1 MTQTDHSLRL
11 PPIERAFIGL
21 DAYTETDA
29 DWFAGRAAETEHL
42 QALIE
47 DYPFVLLNG
56 YAGVG
61 KTSLIRAGLIPR
73 GRAAGW
79 RCVYLSLRHAEGE
92 DAGQVSRR
100 LLDELVGESS
110 PPGATFTSAFDRLS
124 QRHPNTRLFVAL
136 DQFEQLIQ
144 NHPIVADD
152 LYRALEGALT
162 HQWPDLRLLIAYRGD
177 AEPDVGPPLQCIFGT
192 AGGPPRFYL
201 RPWSPDAA
209 ISFLR
214 SHLKA
219 ANVTLADDDVL
230 STIIEELD
238 ASRFTLHASPGLYPF
253 QIQMVGQTLYQA
265 VQHNDGRLTVV
276 VYEELGGVQSIL
288 SEYLTR
294 QLERFDVRRPDAEKI
309 LVSLTRLG
317 QQTERQLQ
325 DSTGLKAELTEDD
338 WSELL
343 GDLSAA
349 HLIRILEDWR
359 GVQQIEIVHELLA
372 GMIERETMHQERE
385 LRRLRGALALR
396 AAALEQGPVMMRPE
410 VMAELYQWRARIVPS
425 PTELRLLL
433 YNGLMERGPAWYWLR
448 RVPGAGLRPFLTQAH
463 QSPLPELHRAGGLAL
478 AAAATLEDYLTLQ
491 ALLADDDK
499 LVQQASARAMTALIS
514 QMGWD
519 QALMLRYLLDAPDPD
534 VRQSAAEALV
544 DVIVQV
550 GRDVIPDLPNL
561 LRDAQPE
568 IRLIGERTLAQVAAW
583 DDLPFLRLM
592 LQDPNLDVLNA
603 AWGALHQVLLRSRE
617 RLSELRALL
626 SDDDPYV
633 QGAAR
638 EALTQII
645 GAMSVEDRAHLAE
658 LSQSDD
664 PNVRSAARLQ
674 TIALLHGADAI
685 SDLRP
690 LLNDWDAQV
699 RHAAGQ
705 ALAQALAAHG
715 PDALAELRATMN
727 NPDRPVRLAFAQVL
741 TQLLAG
747 QGREAIPELRQML
760 EDPDPEVRRA
770 ARQALEEVLAQ
781 VGREAI
787 PDLQAMLEDSNWDV
801 WQAAG
806 LALARVLAELGR
818 PGLRDLRVLLKEGE
832 DPEVRRAG
840 GQALAGVLRDLGRV
854 SLPELHKMLNDQ
866 DVSVQCAA
874 GQALAHVL
882 GKSRARGLPDLRL
895 LLQNANP
902 EIQRAASQALSDMAV
917 QMGQEALP
925 LLRDLLTEEHPSVCD
940 AAQAAL
946 QRVAGQ
952 LGRRLITYLREMLQ
966 DRHPTA
972 RHAAAA
978 TIAALDP
985 VRGLQAWAELVVAY
999 PLDNEI
1005 ATQALVALDRQLYCP
1020 FAEAWASRVGN
1031 VQPSAISR
1039 QPES

>member
-11 PPIERAFIGL
+11 PPSERAFIGL
-21 DAYTETDA
+21 DAYVETDA

-42 QALIE
+42 QSLIQ

-79 RCVYLSLRHAEGE
+79 HCVYLSLRHTGGE
-92 DAGQVSRR
+92 DAAQVSRH

-124 QRHPNTRLFVAL
+124 QRYPDTRLFVAL

-144 NHPIVADD
+144 NHPAIADN

-177 AEPDVGPPLQCIFGT
+177 VEPDVGPPLQRISGT
-192 AGGPPRFYL
+192 VGGPPRFYL
-201 RPWSPDAA
+201 RPWSPDTAV
-209 ISFLR
+209 SFLR
-214 SHLKA
+214 SRLEA
-219 ANVTLADDDVL
+219 ASVTWADDDL
-230 STIIEELD
+230 PSTIINELG
-238 ASRFTLHASPGLYPF
+238 ASRFTFHASAGLYPF

-265 VQHNDGRLTVV
+265 AQHTDSRLTAA
-276 VYEELGGVQSIL
+276 VYEELGGVQSML
-288 SEYLTR
+288 NEYLTR

-325 DSTGLKAELTEDD
+325 DSTGLKAELAEDD

-349 HLIRILEDWR
+349 HLIRVFEDWR
-359 GVQQIEIVHELLA
+359 GVQQIEIVHELLIE
-372 GMIERETMHQERE
+372 MIERETVHQERE

-396 AAALEQGPVMMRPE
+396 AAALEHGPVVMRPE

-433 YNGLMERGPAWYWLR
+433 HNGLMERGPAWYWLR
-448 RVPGAGLRPFLTQAH
+448 RVPRAGLRPFLTQAH
-463 QSPLPELHRAGGLAL
+463 QSPLPELRRAGGLAL
-478 AAAATLEDYLTLQ
+478 AAAATLEDYLMLQ
-491 ALLADDDK
+491 ALLTDDDIS
-499 LVQQASARAMTALIS
+499 VRQASARAMIALIS

-519 QALMLRYLLDAPDPD
+519 QALMLRYLLDAPDSD
-534 VRQSAAEALV
+534 VRRSAAEALA

-550 GRDVIPDLPNL
+550 GRDVIPDLPDL
-561 LRDAQPE
+561 LRDEQPE
-568 IRLIGERTLAQVAAW
+568 VRLIGERTLAQVAAW

-603 AWGALHQVLLRSRE
+603 AWGALHQVLLSSRE
-617 RLSELRALL
+617 RLSELRTLL
-626 SDDDPYV
+626 SDDDLYV

-645 GAMSVEDRAHLAE
+645 GAMGAENETHLAE

-664 PNVRSAARLQ
+664 PNVRSAA
-674 TIALLHGADAI
+674 ALALVRVMAGRGAAAI

-705 ALAQALAAHG
+705 ALAQALAAQG
-715 PDALAELRATMN
+715 PEALAELRAMMD
-727 NPDRPVRLAFAQVL
+727 NPDRPVRLAFAEVL

-747 QGREAIPELRQML
+747 QGREAIPELRHKL
-760 EDPDPEVRRA
+760 EDADPEVRRA

-854 SLPELHKMLNDQ
+854 SLPELHKMLDDQ

-882 GKSRARGLPDLRL
+882 GKSGARGLPDLRL

-902 EIQRAASQALSDMAV
+902 EIQRAASRALSEMAV
-917 QMGQEALP
+917 QMGQEALS
-925 LLRDLLTEEHPSVCD
+925 LLRDLVTDEHAAVCD
-940 AAQAAL
+940 AAQATL

-952 LGRRLITYLREMLQ
+952 MGRRLITYLREMLQ
-966 DRHPTA
+966 DRHPAA

-1020 FAEAWASRVGN
+1020 FAEAWASRVDSG
-1031 VQPSAISR
+1031 QRSA
-1039 QPES
+1039 